1 MAELAKL
8 LIDGKWVPAS
18 DGASAVAVDP
28 GRDRSVGAYAV
39 GTIDDMDAA
48 IAAANQTFKATDWR
62 RSPRVRAKV
71 LLEMAERLQANQQVI
86 AKAISAENGK
96 LYREAAHEVAVS
108 VSELQYYAGLA
119 RNIFGRVM
127 EVEPNLYSTLAMEPL
142 GVAGVIVPW
151 NAPITLLV
159 RSLAPAIAAGCTT
172 VVKPADQTAIVNA
185 AFFELFDDVE
195 ALPDGAV
202 NVVSGPVPVSERLV
216 QSDDVNVISYTGS
229 THVGKLIM
237 AAGAATLKRMNLE
250 LGGSAPCIILPDAD
264 VSTAVA
270 GISRACFAHAGQV
283 CMAASRVFVPRARLD
298 EFQAAFSA
306 RFRDTNVGFQEEDA
320 ADMGPVIDSS
330 SRDRVLGM
338 VKSMKEDG
346 EVLVQGEAI
355 EGKYASGAF
364 LSPSLVHAREKDSPM
379 LTQEVFGPAMS
390 LIAYDDEQEAVEGAN
405 DTRYGLCASVW
416 TKDYGSGQR
425 VASQVEAGTVW
436 INHHMRTHA
445 EIEVGGY
452 KESGVG
458 RLHGVQGL
466 TEFMHTKAIAWMQ
479 AEAS

>member
-28 GRDRSVGAYAV
+28 ARGRSVGAYAV

-48 IAAANQTFKATDWR
+48 IAAANQTFKAT
-62 RSPRVRAKV
+62 PRVRAKV
-71 LLEMAERLQANQQVI
+71 LLEMAQCLQANQQAI

-216 QSDDVNVISYTGS
+216 QSDDVNVIS
-229 THVGKLIM
+229 
-237 AAGAATLKRMNLE
+237 
-250 LGGSAPCIILPDAD
+250 
-264 VSTAVA
+264 
-270 GISRACFAHAGQV
+270 
-283 CMAASRVFVPRARLD
+283 
-298 EFQAAFSA
+298 
-306 RFRDTNVGFQEEDA
+306 
-320 ADMGPVIDSS
+320 
-330 SRDRVLGM
+330 
-338 VKSMKEDG
+338 
-346 EVLVQGEAI
+346 
-355 EGKYASGAF
+355 
-364 LSPSLVHAREKDSPM
+364 
-379 LTQEVFGPAMS
+379 
-390 LIAYDDEQEAVEGAN
+390 
-405 DTRYGLCASVW
+405 
-416 TKDYGSGQR
+416 
-425 VASQVEAGTVW
+425 
-436 INHHMRTHA
+436 
-445 EIEVGGY
+445 
-452 KESGVG
+452 
-458 RLHGVQGL
+458 
-466 TEFMHTKAIAWMQ
+466 
-479 AEAS
+479 